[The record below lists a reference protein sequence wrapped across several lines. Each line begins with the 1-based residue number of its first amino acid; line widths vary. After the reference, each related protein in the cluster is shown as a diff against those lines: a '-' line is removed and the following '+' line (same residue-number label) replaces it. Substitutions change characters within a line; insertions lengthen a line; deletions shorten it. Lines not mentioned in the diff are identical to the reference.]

1 MFVRRAWLL
10 SGVIQKMKKLTRKN
24 LVFLGAPGAGKG
36 TVSNLM
42 LKNYQLAHISTG
54 DILRAEVAKQ
64 TPAGKEAEAL
74 MKAGQL
80 VPDELVAGM
89 VRSRLAEPDC
99 ADGFI
104 LDGFPRTVAQAELL
118 AESSAKCGR
127 NIDAVVLFNVPRE
140 ILIQRLTARLICR
153 QCKASFNKIFAK
165 PAVEGVCDHCGGEL
179 YQRSDDSLET
189 AQNRLKVYDE
199 QTAPLIDYYT
209 KKGILFPIDASLPKD
224 QGYAALVGVLNN

>member
-1 MFVRRAWLL
+1 ML
-10 SGVIQKMKKLTRKN
+10 KKKN
-24 LVFLGAPGAGKG
+24 LIFLGPPGAGKG
-36 TVSNLM
+36 TLSEPLM
-42 LKNYQLAHISTG
+42 AAEKLAHISTG
-54 DILRAEVAKQ
+54 DILRAEIAAGTELGKSAK
-64 TPAGKEAEAL
+64 AIMDK
-74 MKAGQL
+74 GQL
-80 VPDELVAGM
+80 VPDQIVADM
-89 VRSRLAEPDC
+89 VAARIQQDDC

-199 QTAPLIDYYT
+199 QTAPLIEFYT
-209 KKGILFPIDASLPKD
+209 QNGLLATIDSSLPKD
-224 QGYAALVGVLNN
+224 QGYAALLAVLNA

>member
-1 MFVRRAWLL
+1 ML
-10 SGVIQKMKKLTRKN
+10 KKKN
-24 LVFLGAPGAGKG
+24 LIFLGPPGAGKG
-36 TVSNLM
+36 TLSEPLM
-42 LKNYQLAHISTG
+42 AAEKLAHISTG
-54 DILRAEVAKQ
+54 DILRAEIAAGTELGKSAK
-64 TPAGKEAEAL
+64 AIMDK
-74 MKAGQL
+74 GQL
-80 VPDELVAGM
+80 VPDQIVADM
-89 VRSRLAEPDC
+89 VAARIQQDDC

-209 KKGILFPIDASLPKD
+209 KKGILFSIDASLPKD

>member
-1 MFVRRAWLL
+1 ML
-10 SGVIQKMKKLTRKN
+10 KKKN
-24 LVFLGAPGAGKG
+24 LIFLGPPGAGKG
-36 TVSNLM
+36 TLSEPLM
-42 LKNYQLAHISTG
+42 AAEKLAHISTG
-54 DILRAEVAKQ
+54 DILRAEIAAGTELGKSAK
-64 TPAGKEAEAL
+64 AIMDK
-74 MKAGQL
+74 GQL
-80 VPDELVAGM
+80 VPDQIVADM
-89 VRSRLAEPDC
+89 VAARIQQDDC

>member
-1 MFVRRAWLL
+1 ML
-10 SGVIQKMKKLTRKN
+10 KKKN
-24 LVFLGAPGAGKG
+24 LIFLGPPGAGKG
-36 TVSNLM
+36 TLSEPLM
-42 LKNYQLAHISTG
+42 AAEKLAHISTG
-54 DILRAEVAKQ
+54 DILRAEIAAGTELGKSAK
-64 TPAGKEAEAL
+64 AIMDK
-74 MKAGQL
+74 GQL
-80 VPDELVAGM
+80 VPDQIVADM
-89 VRSRLAEPDC
+89 VAARIQQDDC

-209 KKGILFPIDASLPKD
+209 KKSILFPIDASLPKD

>member
-1 MFVRRAWLL
+1 ML
-10 SGVIQKMKKLTRKN
+10 KKKN
-24 LVFLGAPGAGKG
+24 LIFLGPPGAGKG
-36 TVSNLM
+36 TLSEPLM
-42 LKNYQLAHISTG
+42 AAEKLAHISTG
-54 DILRAEVAKQ
+54 DILRAEIAAGTELGKSAK
-64 TPAGKEAEAL
+64 AIMDK
-74 MKAGQL
+74 GQL
-80 VPDELVAGM
+80 VPDQIVADM
-89 VRSRLAEPDC
+89 VAARIQQDDC
-99 ADGFI
+99 AEGFI

>member
-1 MFVRRAWLL
+1 ML
-10 SGVIQKMKKLTRKN
+10 KKKN
-24 LVFLGAPGAGKG
+24 LIFLGPPGAGKG
-36 TVSNLM
+36 TLSEPLM
-42 LKNYQLAHISTG
+42 AAEKLAHISTG
-54 DILRAEVAKQ
+54 DILRAEIAAGTELGKSAK
-64 TPAGKEAEAL
+64 AIMDK
-74 MKAGQL
+74 GQL
-80 VPDELVAGM
+80 VPDQIVADM
-89 VRSRLAEPDC
+89 VAARIQQDDC
-99 ADGFI
+99 AEGFI

-209 KKGILFPIDASLPKD
+209 RKGILFPIDASLPKD

>member
-1 MFVRRAWLL
+1 ML
-10 SGVIQKMKKLTRKN
+10 KKKN
-24 LVFLGAPGAGKG
+24 LIFLGPPGAGKG
-36 TVSNLM
+36 TLSEPLM
-42 LKNYQLAHISTG
+42 AAEKLAHISTG
-54 DILRAEVAKQ
+54 DILRAEIAAGTELGKSAK
-64 TPAGKEAEAL
+64 AIMDK
-74 MKAGQL
+74 GQL
-80 VPDELVAGM
+80 VPDQIVADM
-89 VRSRLAEPDC
+89 VAARIQQDDC
-99 ADGFI
+99 AEGFI

-224 QGYAALVGVLNN
+224 QGYVALVGVLNN

>member
-1 MFVRRAWLL
+1 ML
-10 SGVIQKMKKLTRKN
+10 KKKN
-24 LVFLGAPGAGKG
+24 LIFLGPPGAGKG
-36 TVSNLM
+36 TLSEPLM
-42 LKNYQLAHISTG
+42 AAEKLVHISTG
-54 DILRAEVAKQ
+54 DILRAEIAAGTELGKSAK
-64 TPAGKEAEAL
+64 AIMDK
-74 MKAGQL
+74 GQL
-80 VPDELVAGM
+80 VPDQIVADM
-89 VRSRLAEPDC
+89 VAARIRQDDC

-127 NIDAVVLFNVPRE
+127 SIDAVVLFNVPRE

-199 QTAPLIDYYT
+199 QTSPLIDYYT

>member
-1 MFVRRAWLL
+1 ML
-10 SGVIQKMKKLTRKN
+10 KKKN
-24 LVFLGAPGAGKG
+24 LIFLGPPGAGKG
-36 TVSNLM
+36 TLSEPLM
-42 LKNYQLAHISTG
+42 AAEKLAHISTG
-54 DILRAEVAKQ
+54 DILRAEIAAGTELGKSAK
-64 TPAGKEAEAL
+64 AIMDK
-74 MKAGQL
+74 GQL
-80 VPDELVAGM
+80 VPDQIVADM
-89 VRSRLAEPDC
+89 VAARIQQDDC
-99 ADGFI
+99 AEGFI

-127 NIDAVVLFNVPRE
+127 SIDAVVLFNVPRE

-199 QTAPLIDYYT
+199 QTSPLIDYYT

-224 QGYAALVGVLNN
+224 QGYAALVGVLNA

>member
-1 MFVRRAWLL
+1 ML
-10 SGVIQKMKKLTRKN
+10 KKKN
-24 LVFLGAPGAGKG
+24 LIFLGPPGAGKG
-36 TVSNLM
+36 TLSEPLM
-42 LKNYQLAHISTG
+42 AAEKLAHISTG
-54 DILRAEVAKQ
+54 DILRAEIAAGTELGKSAK
-64 TPAGKEAEAL
+64 AIMDK
-74 MKAGQL
+74 GQL
-80 VPDELVAGM
+80 VPDQIVADM
-89 VRSRLAEPDC
+89 VAARIQQDDC

-189 AQNRLKVYDE
+189 AQNRLKVFYE
-199 QTAPLIDYYT
+199 QTSPLLDLYRER
-209 KKGILFPIDASLPKD
+209 G
-224 QGYAALVGVLNN
+224 LVYERSELDLDKATRMLLDELEK

>member
-1 MFVRRAWLL
+1 
-10 SGVIQKMKKLTRKN
+10 MKI
-24 LVFLGAPGAGKG
+24 VFLGPPGAGKG
-36 TVSNLM
+36 TQAQIICQRM
-42 LKNYQLAHISTG
+42 GIPQISTG
-54 DILRAEVAKQ
+54 DMLRAAIAAQTETGLKAKEYMD
-64 TPAGKEAEAL
+64 K
-74 MKAGQL
+74 GQL
-80 VPDELVAGM
+80 VPDQIVADM
-89 VRSRLAEPDC
+89 VAARIQQDDC